1 MHKRLFIL
9 LSAIAA
15 MPAMAPALNIDNTAG
30 HLNEAVG
37 AEATTIED
45 LTVRGSIDVTDL
57 VFIDQQMSALRSLDL
72 SEASIV
78 EYSGARV
85 LGLTT
90 HAGATIP
97 ARSFVGSAITSIALP
112 SNLMAIG
119 DAAFAGSALESISLS
134 ANITAMGV
142 GCFSNCNA
150 LKSVEINVDHLSE
163 STFANCTTLETVT
176 IASSTTIATGCFNGC
191 TSLNTVNGSEKISSI
206 GNNAFNNCSALQS
219 FAYGSALQSI
229 GDEAFALS
237 GITSVDLTPC
247 EALLSVGKYA
257 FAFMPEVTAI
267 NLGAGPS
274 LGEGIVMNCPK
285 LVDFTFSSTATR
297 VPDFAYTGN
306 TAMDTTY
313 MFNDNVTAIGRY
325 ALSGMSQVDAITIPE
340 DVTEIGDN
348 AMERLSGLKR
358 INVPTTVV
366 PTLGEN
372 VWAEVEQ
379 HLITAYVWN
388 SMLSEFE
395 AADQWKN
402 FEFVGVSPSGVED
415 AATANSGL
423 RGRVVDGVL
432 YIESTS
438 KALTSVRVYAA
449 NGQLLAATGASGLEA
464 QVAVGHLP
472 AQALVVAVMMAD
484 SSVAT
489 LKIATN

>member
-1 MHKRLFIL
+1 
-9 LSAIAA
+9 
-15 MPAMAPALNIDNTAG
+15 
-30 HLNEAVG
+30 
-37 AEATTIED
+37 
-45 LTVRGSIDVTDL
+45 
-57 VFIDQQMSALRSLDL
+57 
-72 SEASIV
+72 
-78 EYSGARV
+78 
-85 LGLTT
+85 
-90 HAGATIP
+90 
-97 ARSFVGSAITSIALP
+97 
-112 SNLMAIG
+112 
-119 DAAFAGSALESISLS
+119 
-134 ANITAMGV
+134 
-142 GCFSNCNA
+142 
-150 LKSVEINVDHLSE
+150 
-163 STFANCTTLETVT
+163 
-176 IASSTTIATGCFNGC
+176 
-191 TSLNTVNGSEKISSI
+191 
-206 GNNAFNNCSALQS
+206 
-219 FAYGSALQSI
+219 
-229 GDEAFALS
+229 
-237 GITSVDLTPC
+237 
-247 EALLSVGKYA
+247 
-257 FAFMPEVTAI
+257 
-267 NLGAGPS
+267 
-274 LGEGIVMNCPK
+274 
-285 LVDFTFSSTATR
+285 
-297 VPDFAYTGN
+297 
-306 TAMDTTY
+306 

-402 FEFVGVSPSGVED
+402 FELVGVSPSGVED
-415 AATANSGL
+415 AATADSGL

-449 NGQLLAATGASGLEA
+449 NGQLLAATGASGLDA